1 MRHDFYSK
9 PLFLAAEQM
18 YEIASL
24 LILAVGL
31 FFIFVNW
38 SIFYNNYFTKNKY
51 SSWVPLLGGL
61 FTAVGA
67 GNSPLNDYVEAWWW
81 VPFVVDYGCLPA
93 LIHIAWILM
102 FRRSRNY

>member
-1 MRHDFYSK
+1 
-9 PLFLAAEQM
+9 M
-18 YEIASL
+18 YEIFSL
-24 LILAVGL
+24 LILALGL
-31 FFIFVNW
+31 FFIFANW
-38 SIFYNNYFTKNKY
+38 SIFYNNYFTKNQH

-67 GNSPLNDYVEAWWW
+67 GNSPLNDHVEAWWW

-102 FRRSRNY
+102 FRRIRNY